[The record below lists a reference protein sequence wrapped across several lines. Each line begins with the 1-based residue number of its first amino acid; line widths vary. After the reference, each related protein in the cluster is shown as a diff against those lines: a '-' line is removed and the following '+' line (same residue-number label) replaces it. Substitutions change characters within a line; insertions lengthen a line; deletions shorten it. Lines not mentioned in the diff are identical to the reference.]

1 MREPL
6 TPSEARRT
14 LSLLLA
20 NRVGVVVFT
29 SHALEEMR
37 FDGITNPEAFAV
49 LRFGQIFE
57 PAEYER
63 GSWRYRVHRERV
75 CVVCAFDTETKAVVV
90 TAWRKQR

>member
-6 TPSEARRT
+6 APSEARRT

-20 NRVGVVVFT
+20 NPEGVVVFT
-29 SHALEEMR
+29 SHALKGMKS
-37 FDGITNPEAFAV
+37 DGITEPEAFAV

-63 GSWRYRVHRERV
+63 GSWRYRFHRERV
-75 CVVCAFDTETKAVVV
+75 CVVCAFDSETNAVVV
-90 TAWRKQR
+90 TAWRKR